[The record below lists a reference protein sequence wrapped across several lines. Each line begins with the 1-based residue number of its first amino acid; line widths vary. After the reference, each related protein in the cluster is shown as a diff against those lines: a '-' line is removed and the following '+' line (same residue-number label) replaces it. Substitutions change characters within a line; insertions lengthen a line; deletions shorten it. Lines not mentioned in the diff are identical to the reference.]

1 MMEVDLIFL
10 GVLLMPIWLPLLL
23 IAASKDEA
31 QGQRET
37 P

>member
-1 MMEVDLIFL
+1 MNVDVILL
-10 GVLLMPIWLPLLL
+10 GALLMPIWLPLLL
-23 IAASKDEA
+23 IAASKDET